1 MREYCNCQSLPAI
14 AALIGEHD
22 QVTDL
27 IADTHEAYR
36 QGDVGA
42 MVTLCEQMSA
52 VLQPHTVVEEKGL
65 FPAMALE
72 FPEQIAILQS
82 EHRRIEAVL
91 AGATDGTVRVD
102 PAWPT
107 RVIEAMSLLRRH
119 IAKEQDG
126 VFHAAVSILS
136 NEQWNRLGEI
146 RQALKLVSS

>member
-14 AALIGEHD
+14 ATLIG
-22 QVTDL
+22 DL
-27 IADTHEAYR
+27 
-36 QGDVGA
+36 V
-42 MVTLCEQMSA
+42 M
-52 VLQPHTVVEEKGL
+52 

-82 EHRRIEAVL
+82 EHSLDPAVL
-91 AGATDGTVRVD
+91 AGATDGTARVD